1 MGKDF
6 EIEEGKEVV
15 RNTIVGGRPLAR
27 RKRKIR
33 IPIGIERVLCKA
45 AVDPVFRVALFDN
58 REGALA
64 RLGEDLTAEETAI
77 LMSIP
82 GENLATMVARI
93 DPAKHTKRRFMKGVM
108 AATLAAMTAGAGGLA
123 CDDSSGAKD
132 VTPAIDYGWAG
143 GAGPDWP
150 PDVKTDEGGPVV
162 DVPEGFA
169 DAGSWPSSEVQA
181 DVLESEDTFASNG
194 IVPDPD
200 VIDVQDNY
208 ATKGILPDPDVI
220 EDDIPPVGGI
230 MPDAE

>member
-15 RNTIVGGRPLAR
+15 RRTIVGGRPLAR

-33 IPIGIERVLCKA
+33 IPIGIEKVLCKA
-45 AVDPVFRVALFDN
+45 AVDPVFRVALFDD
-58 REGALA
+58 REQALA
-64 RLGEDLTAEETAI
+64 QLGGELTAEEAEI
-77 LMSIP
+77 LRSIP
-82 GENLATMVARI
+82 NANLATMVDRI
-93 DPAKHTKRRFMKGVM
+93 DPRKHTKRRFMKGVM

-123 CDDSSGAKD
+123 CDDNSSSKD
-132 VTPAIDYGWAG
+132 VTPAVDYGWAG

-150 PDVKTDEGGPVV
+150 EDVKKDEGTPEL
-162 DVPEGFA
+162 DVQESYADMEMMSELPEQ
-169 DAGSWPSSEVQA
+169 E
-181 DVLESEDTFASNG
+181 
-194 IVPDPD
+194 PD
-200 VIDVQDNY
+200 VIDVQDNH